1 MRNGFLTIT
10 RILSTATLLLAIP
23 AAAEVFYDEA
33 PVLDAQPVY
42 QARQVPVQVQECGY
56 EKPAAPAFV
65 DAALLG
71 DARNVDPG
79 TDLFGA
85 LQRDV
90 QLREPPAEVYRCR
103 QVTRTEQRQELAG
116 YQVRY
121 EYGGQVYER
130 RVAEHPGESIRVS
143 VQLSTSRSNVTRWR

>member
-1 MRNGFLTIT
+1 MRNGLVII
-10 RILSTATLLLAIP
+10 RRTLFAAAMLLAIP

-33 PVLDAQPVY
+33 PVLDAQAVF

-56 EKPAAPAFV
+56 EQPVAPAFV
-65 DAALLG
+65 DPTLLG
-71 DARNVDPG
+71 DARTVDPG
-79 TDLFGA
+79 TDLFGT

-103 QVTRTEQRQELAG
+103 QVTRTETTQELAG

-130 RVAEHPGESIRVS
+130 RVAEHPGETIRVS
-143 VQLSTSRSNVTRWR
+143 VQLSTNRSNVTRWR